1 MTTAVYKTSPRRKS
15 NEDKMTLANL
25 LPESRERDYPAS
37 SHKGRG
43 TEDGEKNEIIPG
55 SMLT

>member
-43 TEDGEKNEIIPG
+43 TEDGEKK
-55 SMLT
+55 